1 MGTNLKKKDFTDI
14 LKNYSLGEYKNH
26 KKLWWSIKN
35 TLYLIETEK
44 GKYILKLY
52 EYSSKKE
59 IKKIYSIL
67 EKLKYK
73 NIPLAKTYLTN
84 DNNLIV
90 EKYKPL
96 VIQEYVSGKE
106 IKDANKSFVVDFART
121 LGKIDRELLKI
132 KPIKKTLS
140 KRFKPSD
147 YRSDSVVAGFNFDI
161 KEKVLLKE
169 LNKEVDKAKLR
180 RTLIH
185 GDFQLNNLLVE
196 KNKIKA
202 VIDWDDMHEGLL
214 VDEIAVA
221 LNHLFFTMGK
231 TDKKYLSDFFKEYG
245 KFVKLT
251 INEKKAI
258 YFLIKTRMLGGIV
271 WCDLSR
277 KEHKDK
283 YKKLTMWLNE
293 TIKSYNQFD
302 EISLDEFLEKIKH

>member
-1 MGTNLKKKDFTDI
+1 MGTNLKKKDFIDI

-35 TLYLIETEK
+35 TLYLIQTTK

-52 EYSSKKE
+52 EYSNIKE
-59 IKKIYSIL
+59 IKKIYSTL
-67 EKLKYK
+67 EKLKDK
-73 NIPLAKTYLTN
+73 KIPLAKTYLTK

-96 VIQEYVSGKE
+96 VIQEYVTGKE
-106 IKDANKSFVVDFART
+106 IKDSNKDFVIDFART

-132 KPIKKTLS
+132 KPIKNTSS
-140 KRFKPSD
+140 KKFKPTD
-147 YRSDSVVAGFNFDI
+147 YRSSSIVGNFNFDI
-161 KEKVLLKE
+161 NEEIILKE
-169 LNKEVDKAKLR
+169 LNREVDKAKLR
-180 RTLIH
+180 RTFIH
-185 GDFQLNNLLVE
+185 GDFQSNNLLVE
-196 KNKIKA
+196 KNRIKA

-231 TDKKYLSDFFKEYG
+231 ADKKYISDFFKEYE

-251 INEKKAI
+251 LNEKRAI
-258 YFLIKTRMLGGIV
+258 YFLIKIRMLGGIV
-271 WCDLSR
+271 WCDLNR
-277 KEHKDK
+277 KEHRSK
-283 YKKLTMWLNE
+283 YKKLTMWLNK

-302 EISLDEFLEKIKH
+302 KISLDEFLIKIKH